1 MLLFDP
7 LFSEPIWP
15 IWSERGRENKG
26 PAELTQI
33 YEKWKGGWGGGRRGH
48 RVYWGEGES
57 ERRGYNLQSSLG

>member
-15 IWSERGRENKG
+15 IWSERRRENKG

-33 YEKWKGGWGGGRRGH
+33 YEKWKGGRTARSS
-48 RVYWGEGES
+48 RV
-57 ERRGYNLQSSLG
+57 LG